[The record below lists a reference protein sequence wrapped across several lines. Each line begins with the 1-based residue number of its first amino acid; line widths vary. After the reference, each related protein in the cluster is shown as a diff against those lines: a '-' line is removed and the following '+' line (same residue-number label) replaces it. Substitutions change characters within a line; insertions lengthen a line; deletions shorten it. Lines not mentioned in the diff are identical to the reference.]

1 MAPSSAR
8 GGLYWII
15 GMISSPKVLSGIGT
29 GCSSPEVFKTC
40 GCDTW
45 GHFGLGNAELM
56 IELLEGFFQPN

>member
-1 MAPSSAR
+1 
-8 GGLYWII
+8 
-15 GMISSPKVLSGIGT
+15 MISSPKVLSGIGT

-56 IELLEGFFQPN
+56 IGLLEGFFQPN